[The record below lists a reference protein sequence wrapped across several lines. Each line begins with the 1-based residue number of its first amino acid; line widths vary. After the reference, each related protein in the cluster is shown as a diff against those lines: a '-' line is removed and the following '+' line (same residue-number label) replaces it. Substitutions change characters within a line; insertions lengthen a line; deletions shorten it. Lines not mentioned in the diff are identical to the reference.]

1 MRGAGRRLR
10 RRSGSFGTRM
20 DTSTS
25 AAARA
30 ATTANAPHSPEKP
43 AVSNSVGTSTAAT
56 VDPTQP
62 QMPHTPMATP
72 ILSGRTHWRTTRGP
86 HVVRMVRA
94 APSMARETTS
104 RGAMLA
110 NRPTTEPAT
119 AMPQATTIMVFAPN
133 RFASMP
139 DGIAMTMLA
148 SVKTDMSHE
157 AVWASRENCA
167 ISGAMMVGTLYWIM
181 ATATP
186 ATKSTMPTNR
196 GFWWHAPVPSRSDV
210 PAGMPGRRPPSRPF
224 SPPPSPP
231 PARTPLNASSTMPV
245 LRPSDPFAPS
255 RRSSRRPER
264 TQAAY

>member
-1 MRGAGRRLR
+1 MA
-10 RRSGSFGTRM
+10 
-20 DTSTS
+20 TSTS
-25 AAARA
+25 TAARA
-30 ATTANAPHSPEKP
+30 ATTANAVHSPEKP

-104 RGAMLA
+104 RGAMRA

-148 SVKTDMSHE
+148 SVKMDMSHE

-167 ISGAMMVGTLYWIM
+167 MSGAMMVGTLYWIM

-186 ATKSTMPTNR
+186 AARSTMPTNK
-196 GFWWHAPVPSRSDV
+196 GFWWRMPAPCRAEASA
-210 PAGMPGRRPPSRPF
+210 AGLDGKSPCRPF
-224 SPPPSPP
+224 SPPLSPP
-231 PARTPLNASSTMPV
+231 PARPPLNASSAMPV
-245 LRPSDPFAPS
+245 LRPSGSLCTFATSRLCAFAPL
-255 RRSSRRPER
+255 
-264 TQAAY
+264 